1 MSRIPTKIEVK
12 LLKKSH
18 CTQGFKI
25 YNIENYPTVN
35 VMEANATNATNTNNN
50 VFIAHGKIKQHYN
63 PVVTYYAYG
72 IKYFGSVLINYYHK

>member
-12 LLKKSH
+12 LLKISQY
-18 CTQGFKI
+18 TQGLKI

-35 VMEANATNATNTNNN
+35 VMEVNAINTNSYIC
-50 VFIAHGKIKQHYN
+50 IAHGKIKQYYN